1 MRQALGRGLE
11 RLLPPKGGARK
22 QAPGTEPQSQDAV
35 AAASESN
42 KLPISDIKPNRY
54 QPRKHFSHESLAEM
68 AESIKRYGLRQPIT
82 VSPKDR
88 DGKYELV
95 MGERRM
101 RAAQLAGLTHIEVQI
116 KEVTD
121 TERAFLSLIEN
132 IQRDDLNAAEAARAY
147 SELVRSHGFT
157 QTELAQQLCKS
168 KAAVSNTLRLLELP
182 EEILAAVESAKISEG
197 HARAL
202 LSVSHPGERIKLFRH
217 ILEGGVSVREAEA
230 LARAL
235 ESGRKSREKKSGVG
249 STLATDIREVEQQL
263 TRTLGMK
270 VAIRTKKDGK
280 TGSLTIHFYSLTDF
294 DKLMGKLK

>member
-11 RLLPPKGGARK
+11 RLLPPKGGKKPAPESEPRPE
-22 QAPGTEPQSQDAV
+22 QALPEP
-35 AAASESN
+35 SEGSN
-42 KLPISDIKPNRY
+42 KIAIADIKPNRH

-68 AESIKRYGLRQPIT
+68 AESIKKHGLGQPIT
-82 VSPKDR
+82 LSPRDK
-88 DGKYELV
+88 DGKYELI

-101 RAAQLAGLTHIEVQI
+101 RAAQLAGLTHIEAHI

-121 TERAFLSLIEN
+121 RERAILSLIEN
-132 IQRDDLNAAEAARAY
+132 VQRDDLNAAEAARAY
-147 SELVRSHGFT
+147 DALIKSQGMT
-157 QTELAQQLCKS
+157 QTELAHELCKS

-182 EEILAAVESAKISEG
+182 EEILAAVESEKISEG
-197 HARAL
+197 HARTL

-235 ESGRKSREKKSGVG
+235 ESGRRSREKKAGTG
-249 STLATDIREVEQQL
+249 STLAPDIRAVEQNL
-263 TRTLGMK
+263 TRSLGMK
-270 VAIRTKKDGK
+270 VSIRTKKDGK